1 MPELENSP
9 VNGENLL
16 EHLEDQGSSLCAEIS
31 ERLVILSASLKT
43 LKSSISRE
51 RELWREEVK
60 QTIELEQR
68 LSASHLKSSG
78 DCHHLEKLTEAFLK
92 SQTKIQKE
100 LSGSVYKQQLQEAEN
115 LCNLEMLKISHS
127 LESLAPL
134 QAIVSDWGS
143 ESEEIRSQL

>member
-1 MPELENSP
+1 MPELETFLVSC
-9 VNGENLL
+9 GKLL
-16 EHLEDQGSSLCAEIS
+16 DDLEVQGSSLCAEIS
-31 ERLVILSASLKT
+31 ERLIILSASLKT

-68 LSASHLKSSG
+68 LSASQLKSSG

-92 SQTKIQKE
+92 SQTKIQRE
-100 LSGSVYKQQLQEAEN
+100 LSGSVYKQQLLEAEN
-115 LCNLEMLKISHS
+115 LCNMEMLRINHS

-143 ESEEIRSQL
+143 EGEETRSSL